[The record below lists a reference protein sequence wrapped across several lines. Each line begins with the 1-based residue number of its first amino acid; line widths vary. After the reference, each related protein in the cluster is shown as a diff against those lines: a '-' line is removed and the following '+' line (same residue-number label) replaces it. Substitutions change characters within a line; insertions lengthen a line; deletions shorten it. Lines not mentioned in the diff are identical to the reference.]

1 MTKYLIT
8 AIIKDRHGHI
18 ISRGTNSYVKTHPLQ
33 ARLADR
39 VGRSKKVFLHAEVHA
54 ILKAGEQIERAYSIE
69 IFRFDKSGKPKLAKP
84 CPICQELISTTPI
97 KKIVY
102 TEE

>member
-1 MTKYLIT
+1 M
-8 AIIKDRHGHI
+8 
-18 ISRGTNSYVKTHPLQ
+18 
-33 ARLADR
+33 
-39 VGRSKKVFLHAEVHA
+39 HA

-69 IFRFDKSGKPKLAKP
+69 IFRFDKSGKPKLARP